1 LSYFEQA
8 LKIRESA
15 GDLAGVAEIYNNMGV
30 AYKHLEDYI
39 KAMDCL
45 QRSLKIQEA
54 MDNPLELMRVYN
66 SIGDVLYGQGKYREA
81 LNYTFR
87 YAKIAEET
95 DEKKFIQRSFKDL
108 SKLYAAMGDWKKAYD
123 YRVKYDELRW
133 EMLNERQTEE
143 FERKEALFTD
153 GRKQR
158 EIDRQNHEL
167 AQAKTRT
174 WALIGGALALALLV
188 LLLFNRNRIRKR
200 ANRDLAAK
208 NNQIEQERERAD
220 ALLRNILPEKTAA
233 ELKIN
238 NAVKPQRYESV
249 TVLFSDFKGFTSVA
263 ELLSPEE
270 LVQELDECFRCFD
283 SIVDKY
289 GLEKIKTIGD
299 CYMVVGG
306 IPERNPLHCQ
316 KVADFAIAALQ
327 AFDDYAADFAQPLS
341 IRIGMHTGTVVAG
354 V

>member
-1 LSYFEQA
+1 
-8 LKIRESA
+8 
-15 GDLAGVAEIYNNMGV
+15 
-30 AYKHLEDYI
+30 
-39 KAMDCL
+39 
-45 QRSLKIQEA
+45 

-81 LNYTFR
+81 LKYTFR

-95 DEKKFIQRSFKDL
+95 EEKKFIQRSFKDL

-174 WALIGGALALALLV
+174 WALMEGRWHWRCLYYCYLTGTGSGSTPT
-188 LLLFNRNRIRKR
+188 
-200 ANRDLAAK
+200 RDLAAK

-220 ALLRNILPEKTAA
+220 ALLRNILPEKTA
-233 ELKIN
+233 
-238 NAVKPQRYESV
+238 PS
-249 TVLFSDFKGFTSVA
+249 
-263 ELLSPEE
+263 
-270 LVQELDECFRCFD
+270 
-283 SIVDKY
+283 
-289 GLEKIKTIGD
+289 
-299 CYMVVGG
+299 
-306 IPERNPLHCQ
+306 
-316 KVADFAIAALQ
+316 
-327 AFDDYAADFAQPLS
+327 
-341 IRIGMHTGTVVAG
+341 
-354 V
+354 